1 MEKFL
6 KGKNIGKYMG
16 ISIKDVNIASISPMI
31 QHLFYYEAKK
41 SSKYGVEGFLYFFYH
56 CQIILL

>member
-16 ISIKDVNIASISPMI
+16 ISIKDVNIASISPM
-31 QHLFYYEAKK
+31 
-41 SSKYGVEGFLYFFYH
+41 KYHYVL
-56 CQIILL
+56 

>member
-16 ISIKDVNIASISPMI
+16 ISIKDVNIASIFTDEVSLCFI
-31 QHLFYYEAKK
+31 E
-41 SSKYGVEGFLYFFYH
+41 S
-56 CQIILL
+56 

>member
-16 ISIKDVNIASISPMI
+16 ISIKDVNIASISPTM
-31 QHLFYYEAKK
+31 
-41 SSKYGVEGFLYFFYH
+41 
-56 CQIILL
+56 